1 MRPNAPGRDAPPPHN
16 IRWSR
21 RRRSGSPNATRE
33 ILSQLHSLAPRHIGA
48 AQLPVMRASEGRPI
62 SAETPFRGLAEFWRG
77 PSLIVSVVLRSRVED
92 GLAGSLSGPACYPHG
107 LLASLVARASN
118 DGLGGASAEAQRCAG
133 ASAPAKARALGSTL
147 RADHGQWRPSG
158 AGASNQHPIWRVSWV
173 ATDHGQLHK
182 GVPGPSSAGLPPLR
196 TYSTTVCDGT
206 GRLQN
211 APCEAPEGS
220 EPSLRDSVRKLLL

>member
-1 MRPNAPGRDAPPPHN
+1 VADVLQRLRVGCPAPCTGVASTRGLMRPNAPGRDAPTPHN

-77 PSLIVSVVLRSRVED
+77 PSPIVSVVLRSRVED
-92 GLAGSLSGPACYPHG
+92 GLAGSLGGLSCYPHG

-133 ASAPAKARALGSTL
+133 ASAPAKARALVSTL
-147 RADHGQWRPSG
+147 RADHIQWRPFRRRRFESPSQL
-158 AGASNQHPIWRVSWV
+158 AS
-173 ATDHGQLHK
+173 QLGCH
-182 GVPGPSSAGLPPLR
+182 
-196 TYSTTVCDGT
+196 
-206 GRLQN
+206 
-211 APCEAPEGS
+211 
-220 EPSLRDSVRKLLL
+220 

>member
-77 PSLIVSVVLRSRVED
+77 PSPIVSVVLRSRVED
-92 GLAGSLSGPACYPHG
+92 GLAGSLGGLSCYPHG

-118 DGLGGASAEAQRCAG
+118 DGLGGASAEI
-133 ASAPAKARALGSTL
+133 SDARAPLLLPKPVLLVVRCEPTTASGDPPAQAL
-147 RADHGQWRPSG
+147 RISIP
-158 AGASNQHPIWRVSWV
+158 AGE
-173 ATDHGQLHK
+173 
-182 GVPGPSSAGLPPLR
+182 SAGLPPTTANSTRGSQVRARLGCPHDAPTQLR
-196 TYSTTVCDGT
+196 FATAQACTTSANC
-206 GRLQN
+206 GRP
-211 APCEAPEGS
+211 A
-220 EPSLRDSVRKLLL
+220 